1 MTIGLTGAL
10 VGGLLTLLSPCSVML
25 LPAFFA
31 YAFTSP
37 GRLLARTGDF
47 YLGLLTTL
55 VPLGVLAG
63 SLGAVVAHHRTT
75 LVTVAASLVI
85 ALGIVQVLGIPL
97 RLPGM
102 RSRTT
107 AAAGPQ
113 PSVGAHVGAQV
124 GAQVGARTTATAA
137 SDRTTTASVYLLG
150 TVYGLAGVCAG
161 PVLGSVLVLAATG
174 GDPLLGGV
182 TLAVFALG
190 MVAPLLVLAA
200 LWSRAPWVRALVRPR
215 TVHLGPVTTTW
226 TQLVGGILGIGIGVL
241 LIVTQGTASLTGI
254 LGAADQA
261 ALEASVLR
269 AASAIPDI
277 ALVGVAVV
285 ALAAAWAVHAVR
297 ARRPAAPGDAP
308 TSTSATAE
316 ADA

>member
-37 GRLLARTGDF
+37 GRLLARTGVF

-63 SLGAVVAHHRTT
+63 SLGAVVAQHRTT

-85 ALGIVQVLGIPL
+85 ALGIVQVLGLPL
-97 RLPGM
+97 TLPGM

-113 PSVGAHVGAQV
+113 PSVGAQV
-124 GAQVGARTTATAA
+124 GAQVGARPTATAA

-226 TQLVGGILGIGIGVL
+226 TQLVGGILGIGVGVL
-241 LIVTQGTASLTGI
+241 LIVTQGTASLTGV

-269 AASAIPDI
+269 AASTIPDI

-308 TSTSATAE
+308 TSMSDTAE
-316 ADA
+316 VDA

>member
-10 VGGLLTLLSPCSVML
+10 VGGLLTLLSPCSAML

-37 GRLLARTGDF
+37 GRLLARTGVF

-63 SLGAVVAHHRTT
+63 SLGAIVAQHRTT
-75 LVTVAASLVI
+75 LVTAAASLVI

-97 RLPGM
+97 TLPGM

-113 PSVGAHVGAQV
+113 PSI
-124 GAQVGARTTATAA
+124 GAQVGARPTATAT

-241 LIVTQGTASLTGI
+241 LIATQGTASLTGV
-254 LGAADQA
+254 LGAAEQA

-285 ALAAAWAVHAVR
+285 ALAAAWAVHAAR

-308 TSTSATAE
+308 TSMSATAE
-316 ADA
+316 VDT

>member
-37 GRLLARTGDF
+37 GRLLARTGVF

-63 SLGAVVAHHRTT
+63 SLGAVVAQHRTT

-85 ALGIVQVLGIPL
+85 ALGIVQVLGVPL
-97 RLPGM
+97 TLPGM

-113 PSVGAHVGAQV
+113 PSVGAQV
-124 GAQVGARTTATAA
+124 GPQVGARPTATAA

-241 LIVTQGTASLTGI
+241 LIVTQGTASLTGV

-261 ALEASVLR
+261 ALETSVLR

-297 ARRPAAPGDAP
+297 TRRSAAPSDAP

-316 ADA
+316 ADV

>member
-37 GRLLARTGDF
+37 GRLLARTGVF

-63 SLGAVVAHHRTT
+63 SLGAVVAQHRTT

-85 ALGIVQVLGIPL
+85 VLGIVQVLGIPL
-97 RLPGM
+97 TLPGM

-113 PSVGAHVGAQV
+113 PSVGAQVGVQV
-124 GAQVGARTTATAA
+124 GACPTATAT

-190 MVAPLLVLAA
+190 MVAPLLILAA

-226 TQLVGGILGIGIGVL
+226 TQLVGGVLGIGIGVL
-241 LIVTQGTASLTGI
+241 LIATQGTASLTGV

-269 AASAIPDI
+269 AASAVPDI

-285 ALAAAWAVHAVR
+285 ALGAAWTVHTVR
-297 ARRPAAPGDAP
+297 ARRPAAPGDAA
-308 TSTSATAE
+308 TSSSTTTEAE
-316 ADA
+316 A

>member
-37 GRLLARTGDF
+37 GRLLARTGVF

-63 SLGAVVAHHRTT
+63 SLGAVVAQHRTT

-97 RLPGM
+97 TLPGM
-102 RSRTT
+102 RSRT
-107 AAAGPQ
+107 AAGPQ
-113 PSVGAHVGAQV
+113 PSVGAQV
-124 GAQVGARTTATAA
+124 GAQVGARPTATAA

-215 TVHLGPVTTTW
+215 TVHLGPATTTW

-241 LIVTQGTASLTGI
+241 LIVTQGTASLTGV

-269 AASAIPDI
+269 AASTIPDI

-297 ARRPAAPGDAP
+297 ARRTAAPGDAP
-308 TSTSATAE
+308 TSMSDTAE
-316 ADA
+316 VDA

>member
-37 GRLLARTGDF
+37 GRLLARTGVF

-63 SLGAVVAHHRTT
+63 SLGAVVAQHRTT

-85 ALGIVQVLGIPL
+85 ALGIVQVLGVPL
-97 RLPGM
+97 TLPGM

-113 PSVGAHVGAQV
+113 PSVGAQV
-124 GAQVGARTTATAA
+124 GPQVGARPTAAAA

-241 LIVTQGTASLTGI
+241 LIVTQGTASLTGV

-285 ALAAAWAVHAVR
+285 ALAAAWAVHVVR

-308 TSTSATAE
+308 TSTSAAAE

>member
-37 GRLLARTGDF
+37 GRLLARTGVF

-63 SLGAVVAHHRTT
+63 SLGAVVAQHRTT

-97 RLPGM
+97 TLPGM

-113 PSVGAHVGAQV
+113 LSVGAQV

>member
-37 GRLLARTGDF
+37 GRLLARTGVF

-63 SLGAVVAHHRTT
+63 SLGAVVAQHRTT

-97 RLPGM
+97 TLPGM

-113 PSVGAHVGAQV
+113 PSVGAQV
-124 GAQVGARTTATAA
+124 GAQVGARPTATAA

-241 LIVTQGTASLTGI
+241 LIVTQGTASLTGV

-316 ADA
+316 VDA

>member
-37 GRLLARTGDF
+37 GRLLARTGVF

-63 SLGAVVAHHRTT
+63 SLGAVVAQHRTT

-85 ALGIVQVLGIPL
+85 ALGVVQVLGIPL
-97 RLPGM
+97 TLPGM

-113 PSVGAHVGAQV
+113 PSVGAQV
-124 GAQVGARTTATAA
+124 GAQVGARPTATAA

-241 LIVTQGTASLTGI
+241 LIVTQGTASLTGV

-277 ALVGVAVV
+277 TLVGVAVV

-308 TSTSATAE
+308 TSTSAAAE